1 MKLRCTDVEMCLFF
15 NGKFLE
21 IIAVITS
28 VTASCFVEDF
38 CLLLLI
44 ARNKCEMIRK
54 HNVIS
59 CSKGG
64 PSYSFL
70 E

>member
-28 VTASCFVEDF
+28 AASCSVEDV
-38 CLLLLI
+38 CLPLLI
-44 ARNKCEMIRK
+44 AKYDNET
-54 HNVIS
+54 
-59 CSKGG
+59 
-64 PSYSFL
+64 
-70 E
+70 